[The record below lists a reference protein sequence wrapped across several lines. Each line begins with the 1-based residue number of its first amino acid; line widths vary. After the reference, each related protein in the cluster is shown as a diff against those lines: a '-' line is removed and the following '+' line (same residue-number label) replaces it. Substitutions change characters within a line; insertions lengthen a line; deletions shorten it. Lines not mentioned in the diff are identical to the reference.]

1 MIEWPRAS
9 RYEEV
14 GQGVIDDGSP
24 EGASG
29 HVERNCCDAKCSYGE
44 APIPSVIM
52 DQYKEERGKNNGPL
66 VRKAIAE
73 TSVKKGSVDDFFC
86 DGCKND
92 C

>member
-1 MIEWPRAS
+1 MINN
-9 RYEEV
+9 
-14 GQGVIDDGSP
+14 GGP

-29 HVERNCCDAKCSYGE
+29 HVERNCCDSKYCYRE
-44 APIPSVIM
+44 ASIPSVIM

-86 DGCKND
+86 DGSKND